1 MQIEK
6 LDEMNVF
13 IDRYLFSK
21 KNICNDDGFAKVKRK
36 LRKKEFRSRMD
47 VILRSCI
54 HE

>member
-21 KNICNDDGFAKVKRK
+21 KIFVMMTDLLKSNEN
-36 LRKKEFRSRMD
+36 LEKKNLEVEWMLF
-47 VILRSCI
+47 
-54 HE
+54 